1 MGDEGRRRWRAAGFV
16 AQQASGVQNVEKKN
30 FVGFADEGNPPVV
43 QLILL
48 ALKNAPIKAKANET
62 F

>member
-1 MGDEGRRRWRAAGFV
+1 MRDADVGGPQDLWLSRRLVSKMLR
-16 AQQASGVQNVEKKN
+16 KN